1 MTDPRVAVALR
12 YLAGADEAPRVVA
25 RGRGEVAD
33 RILALAREHG
43 VPVHPDRDLVAALAA
58 LDVGTQVPPK
68 LYEALAEVLAYV
80 YRVNSG
86 GARPA
91 LP

>member
-1 MTDPRVAVALR
+1 MSDPRIAVALK

-25 RGRGEVAD
+25 RGRGEIAD

-58 LDVGTQVPPK
+58 LDVGAQVPPK

-86 GARPA
+86 GRPPA

>member
-1 MTDPRVAVALR
+1 MSDPRVAVALR
-12 YLAGADEAPRVVA
+12 YLAGADDAPRVVA

-58 LDVGTQVPPK
+58 LDIGTQVPPK

-80 YRVNSG
+80 YRVNAG
-86 GARPA
+86 GRPPA